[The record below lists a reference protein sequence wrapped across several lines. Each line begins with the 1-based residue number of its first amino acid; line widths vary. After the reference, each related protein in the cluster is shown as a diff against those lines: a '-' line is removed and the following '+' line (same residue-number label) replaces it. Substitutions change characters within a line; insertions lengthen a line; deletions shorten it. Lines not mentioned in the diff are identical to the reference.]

1 MGGKLTSEMGN
12 VSVEVATGDSLQSDI
27 ELLIMEKAIVKPQ
40 ITTDSQKKRAN
51 PLALEM

>member
-27 ELLIMEKAIVKPQ
+27 ELLIMEKAIVK
-40 ITTDSQKKRAN
+40 AN
-51 PLALEM
+51 LLVGYRKSDLSYSLNS